1 MESTQ
6 EIVVK
11 VISDYMEGKKVNL
24 TDKVGDLDLDSLDKA
39 VIFHD
44 ISVEFDIEI
53 TPEEESAA
61 VTVQDIV
68 NIVQS
73 KLQA

>member
-6 EIVVK
+6 ERVVK
-11 VISDYMEGKKVNL
+11 IISDYMEGEKVNL

-53 TPEEESAA
+53 TSEEESAA
-61 VTVQDIV
+61 VTVEDIV

-73 KLQA
+73 KL